1 MPVGA
6 LLKRQ
11 DFNVVKTLF
20 DEYDAD
26 RDNLL
31 SRSEFIDLTVF
42 SRFEYLPKVHP
53 MRSELNERKEFTI
66 QQWDKMGLDASARM
80 NLGQLLRVFFPHLR
94 KKDTTRVLTKY
105 ATHRSPKRRKPGLS
119 DENRKELSE
128 LFDHWDKSGKGFLT
142 MDDLDSPM
150 HRSGIGQNTVT
161 KWMREVLGR
170 VPSRL
175 GPADFEALFQGN
187 YLPAAAP

>member
-42 SRFEYLPKVHP
+42 SR
-53 MRSELNERKEFTI
+53 SE
-66 QQWDKMGLDASARM
+66 
-80 NLGQLLRVFFPHLR
+80 FFSR
-94 KKDTTRVLTKY
+94 
-105 ATHRSPKRRKPGLS
+105 
-119 DENRKELSE
+119 
-128 LFDHWDKSGKGFLT
+128 FL
-142 MDDLDSPM
+142 
-150 HRSGIGQNTVT
+150 
-161 KWMREVLGR
+161 
-170 VPSRL
+170 
-175 GPADFEALFQGN
+175 A
-187 YLPAAAP
+187 